1 MILVGNDS
9 QGNIIHGV
17 VTYVIL
23 VAYVVSTPF
32 QSVLPPKGL
41 SGGKPQFT
49 SEAMKQILILKT
61 CVDLI
66 FFTKLEGFLYSF

>member
-1 MILVGNDS
+1 MIL
-9 QGNIIHGV
+9 GV

-49 SEAMKQILILKT
+49 SEAIKQIVILQT

-66 FFTKLEGFLYSF
+66 FFTILALGKTIPVI